1 MGGCHSSGPN
11 EALVIS
17 GGCFDHESKRTIVGG
32 WGWACACVTDVQRL
46 SMEVMTLN
54 PQCEKVE
61 TSQGVAITVTGV
73 AQVKV
78 MADMQLLA
86 IACEQF
92 LGKSVRE
99 IEDAILQT
107 LEGHLRAILGT
118 LSVEE
123 IYQDREKFAALVRE
137 VASPDVGKMGI
148 EILSF
153 TIKDIFD
160 TVQYLDSLGKTQ
172 TAEVKKNAE
181 IGVAQS
187 QRDAGI
193 RQAEAERE
201 RVEVRYAADA
211 AIAKSKNEFELQK
224 AAFDQEVNTKKAQA
238 ELAYQ
243 LQATKEQ
250 QRIREEEI
258 QIEVI
263 ERRKL
268 IDIEEQEIARKEK
281 ELVATVKRPAEAESF
296 KVETIAQG
304 KRTQTVAKAQAE
316 AEAIKL
322 IGAAEASAIE
332 AKGKAEAERMRQKA
346 SAYKQYGD
354 AAMMSLILESLPKL
368 AAEVAAPLA
377 KTDQM
382 VILGSQDGVAGEITK
397 LIGQLPPAVQAL
409 TGVDLSGALGK
420 IPGARS

>member
-1 MGGCHSSGPN
+1 M
-11 EALVIS
+11 IS
-17 GGCFDHESKRTIVGG
+17 GGCCDNESKRTIVGG
-32 WGWACACVTDVQRL
+32 WGWAAACVTDVQRL

-54 PQCEKVE
+54 PRCEKVE
-61 TSQGVAITVTGV
+61 TSHGVAITVTGV

-78 MADMQLLA
+78 MSDPNLLH

-123 IYQDREKFAALVRE
+123 IYQDREKFATLVRN

-172 TAEVKKNAE
+172 TAEVKKNAQ
-181 IGVAQS
+181 IGAANS
-187 QRDAGI
+187 TRDAGI
-193 RQAEAERE
+193 SQAEADKARMEAK
-201 RVEVRYAADA
+201 YAADTL
-211 AIAKSKNEFELQK
+211 IAKSKHTYEVQK
-224 AAFDQEVNTKKAQA
+224 AEFDQEVNTLKAEA
-238 ELAYQ
+238 ELSYQ

-250 QRIREEEI
+250 QKIREQEI
-258 QIEVI
+258 EIEVI
-263 ERRKL
+263 ERRKQ
-268 IDIEEQEIARKEK
+268 IDIEEQEISRREK
-281 ELVATVKRPAEAESF
+281 ELVATVKRPAEAESY
-296 KVETIAQG
+296 KVEMVAQG
-304 KRTQTVAKAQAE
+304 KRAQTVAIAQAE
-316 AEAIKL
+316 AESIRL
-322 IGAAEASAIE
+322 IGAAEASSIE
-332 AKGKAEAERMRQKA
+332 AIGKAEAEKMKQKA
-346 SAYKQYGD
+346 AAYKQYGD

-377 KTDQM
+377 KTDQV
-382 VILGSQDGVAGEITK
+382 VILGSQNGATGEITK

-420 IPGARS
+420 IPGAKSS